1 MVKPRLLAI
10 LLCLAV
16 VAYPVVG
23 SAQTVNAIKIT
34 GLQRISP
41 DVARSRVH
49 QAIGAPLDAKQV
61 SLDIVSLYELGVFDD
76 VQAVTVPLGKGVA
89 LVYQVKE
96 RPWLDKIVIK
106 GNDEISTD
114 DLKKV
119 LVVQAGE
126 ILDMDKITATQKAIL
141 DKYKS
146 EGFLF
151 ADVSVQL
158 KRKPANLVDLVLNI
172 RERSKVKIHAI
183 HFIGNHS
190 LTDKELQAHIASRP
204 GNILSFLTSTGKFDQ
219 EQVNLDRQR
228 LAFYY
233 STKGFAEVQ
242 VAQPIVEI
250 FRDRGMMDITFTIHE
265 GMKFNVN
272 KVMISGDFLC
282 RKRKGKACKDFIRSK
297 LHLKKGNVFSAMNIQ
312 KDDTALTEYLQNM
325 GYAFANVTNQPVI
338 HRDTR
343 KIDLDYHISKG
354 QRAKFGRITIR
365 GNKSTRDWTIR
376 RELKV
381 YEGDWFNQTNLKKSV
396 AMVRRLGFFD
406 KVTYTTRPDPEY
418 PGQVDVTIHVKERN
432 TGVLSAAAGLSS
444 FESFMFQ
451 VQVGKKNFL
460 GRGQNLQ
467 VQMLLSSLRTQFDFS
482 FYDPHFMD
490 SDYTFSLWLHNYD
503 REYYDFSRNSTGG
516 TITIGHWLSDE
527 AGLNGSFALEWAK
540 TRPGGIRSGTT
551 IQAKNLY
558 QQGLTSSLGIG
569 FWFDSRNDRMFPSKG
584 NYTTLNLNWAS
595 PYLGGDYSF
604 FKFLGTTKQY
614 IPLFWTLVMKLQAT
628 LGWIVNP
635 GGGTIPISERF
646 FCGGIYSIRGFD
658 IYSLSP
664 TVPIP
669 LSYDPG
675 SSLFPYRIGGNKKIE
690 LTAEIEVPLVQSMGL
705 RGVVFFDAGN
715 AFAEDEFINPA
726 NFRTSAGF
734 GIRWWSP
741 MGPLRFE
748 WGFPLRPHKDE
759 KSVVFEF
766 TMGGF

>member
-1 MVKPRLLAI
+1 MVKVLLTVI
-10 LLCLAV
+10 LFMSV
-16 VAYPVVG
+16 FAYPAAG
-23 SAQTVNAIKIT
+23 NAQTVNEIKIT

-41 DVARSRVH
+41 DVVRSRIH
-49 QAIGAPLDAKQV
+49 QQVGAPLDTRRV

-76 VQAVTVPLGKGVA
+76 IQAVETPAGKDSVV
-89 LVYQVKE
+89 LTYQVKE
-96 RPWLDKIVIK
+96 RPWLNKIIIK

-114 DLKKV
+114 DLKKE

-126 ILDMDKITATQKAIL
+126 ILDMDKITATQKAFL

-146 EGFLF
+146 EGYLF
-151 ADVSVQL
+151 ADVSFKL
-158 KRKPANLVDLVLNI
+158 KRKPSNLVDLVLTI
-172 RERSKVKIHAI
+172 RERSKVKIHAVR
-183 HFIGNHS
+183 FIGNHS
-190 LTDKELQAHIASRP
+190 IPDEELQAHIASRP
-204 GNILSFLTSTGKFDQ
+204 GNILSFLTGTGKFDQ
-219 EQVNLDRQR
+219 EQANLDRQR

-242 VAQPIVEI
+242 VSQPVMEI
-250 FRDRGMMDITFTIHE
+250 FRDRGMINITFTIHE
-265 GMKFNVN
+265 GMKFNVG
-272 KVMISGDFLC
+272 KVRISGDFLC
-282 RKRKGKACKDFIRSK
+282 PKLKGKACEKAITSK
-297 LHLKKGNVFSAMNIQ
+297 LHLQKGHVFSAMDIQ
-312 KDDTALTEYLQNM
+312 NDDKFLSEYIQDM
-325 GYAFANVTNQPVI
+325 GYAFANVSNQPVI
-338 HRDTR
+338 HHDSRLIDMNY
-343 KIDLDYHISKG
+343 KINRGKK
-354 QRAKFGRITIR
+354 AKFGRITIK

-381 YEGDWFNQTNLKKSV
+381 YEGDWFNQTKLKKSI

-406 KVTYTTRPDPEY
+406 DVKYTTRPDPEY
-418 PGQVDVTIHVKERN
+418 PGQVDVTIMVKERN

-451 VQVGKKNFL
+451 AQVGKKNFL
-460 GRGQNLQ
+460 GRGQDLQ
-467 VQMLLSSLRTQFDFS
+467 LQLLISSLRTQFDFS

-490 SDYTFSLWLHNYD
+490 TDYTLSVWLHNYD
-503 REYYDFSRNSTGG
+503 REYYDFSQSSTGG
-516 TITIGHWLSDE
+516 TVTVGHWLTDE
-527 AGLNGSFALEWAK
+527 AGLNGSVAVDWAK
-540 TRPGGIRSGTT
+540 TKPGGISQSTT
-551 IQAKNLY
+551 IQANNLY
-558 QQGLTSSLGIG
+558 QQGLTTSLGLG

-584 NYTTLNLNWAS
+584 NYTTLNLTWAT

-604 FKFLGTTKQY
+604 IKFLGTTKQY
-614 IPLFWTLVMKLQAT
+614 IPLFWKVVMKLQGT
-628 LGWIVNP
+628 LGWVINP
-635 GGGTIPISERF
+635 RGGTIPISERF

-675 SSLFPYRIGGNKKIE
+675 SSLFPYRIGGNKKLE
-690 LTAEIEVPLVQSMGL
+690 LTAEIEVPIVQSMGL

-748 WGFPLRPHKDE
+748 WGFPLKPHKDE
-759 KSVVFEF
+759 KNVVFEF